1 MGAGRRA
8 MSPPERGRPALLMDL
23 GGVLVEDKLPAAA
36 AKWSARLGISERD
49 LITAVYAG
57 NDTEVLVGRMSGPA
71 WWSVVRERL
80 ALDAAGLDELRHDL
94 AGTPVWDRELLDAVA
109 ALRGRARTAFVS
121 NAWPDARPNLAPNL
135 SVADEVVLSC
145 EVGFAKPDPRIYTHT
160 LHLLGVAAQ
169 DALFVDD
176 VPENVEA
183 ARALGMAGHLHTD
196 SARTRAV
203 LDTFAARL
211 PRADGP

>member
-1 MGAGRRA
+1 
-8 MSPPERGRPALLMDL
+8 MSPPERGQPALLMDL

-36 AKWSARLGISERD
+36 AKWSARLGITERD
-49 LITAVYAG
+49 LVTAVYAG
-57 NDTEVLVGRMSGPA
+57 NDTEVLVGRMSGAA

-94 AGTPVWDRELLDAVA
+94 AGAPVWDRELLEAVA

-169 DALFVDD
+169 DTLFVDD

-196 SARTRAV
+196 SAQTRAV